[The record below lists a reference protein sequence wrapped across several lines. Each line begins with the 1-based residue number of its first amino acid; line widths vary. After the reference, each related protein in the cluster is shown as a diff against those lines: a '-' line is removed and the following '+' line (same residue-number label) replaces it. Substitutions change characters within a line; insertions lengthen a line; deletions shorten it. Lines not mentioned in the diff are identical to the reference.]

1 MHDLNGSC
9 PFADSLQPIFADDFD
24 SKTFATQI
32 IQYQAVGE
40 TLGKLEG
47 SITRLDDELYRQVC
61 MCVCV
66 CMHACVCVCMH
77 ACVCVCV
84 CSRVLLFPIK
94 RFVAIYL
101 TV

>member
-1 MHDLNGSC
+1 MHDLNGSY

-47 SITRLDDELYRQVC
+47 SITRLDDELYRQVRAR
-61 MCVCV
+61 V
-66 CMHACVCVCMH
+66 
-77 ACVCVCV
+77 CVCVCV
-84 CSRVLLFPIK
+84 RVCVCGVCVCSRALLFPIK
-94 RFVAIYL
+94 QFVAIYL
-101 TV
+101 TA